1 MPQQQRALSVGE
13 LAVHF
18 GLEPTDIHGLLD
30 RLAGG
35 LADAELIAELQR
47 LECSPAE
54 ARQLAAQLR
63 QLAAAQ
69 RAPGATDLPS
79 RPR

>member
-18 GLEPTDIHGLLD
+18 GLEPADIHGLLD
-30 RLAGG
+30 RLAHG
-35 LADAELIAELQR
+35 LPDSELIAELRR
-47 LECSPAE
+47 LECTPAE
-54 ARQLAAQLR
+54 ARRLAEQLQQLAAQ
-63 QLAAAQ
+63 
-69 RAPGATDLPS
+69 RASGAPDLPS